1 MNNFNL
7 PKIDDLFR
15 SMKQENQYISIS
27 NFNYKKKKY
36 FMIFKG
42 IKEQVIFQHKNYKM
56 RLEFYSADSID
67 QHIGPYLIDKYG
79 FPMNELKVIQNEIR
93 KFFKIDSFNGGP
105 FLPTFLS
112 EINTQMDD
120 KVTNPNE
127 NNESERKAI
136 SSSCLEEQDDI
147 NKIYCYA
154 IKRNKAGH
162 KRTEKNTLKTQAL
175 EPELYDLFVSHTS
188 DNSEIFSFCFSSEK
202 SDKKTPDEIIT
213 NFEKR
218 ESLKNKKA

>member
-27 NFNYKKKKY
+27 DFNYKKKKY

-42 IKEQVIFQHKNYKM
+42 IKDQVIVQHKNYKM
-56 RLEFYSADSID
+56 SLEFYSANSID

-79 FPMNELKVIQNEIR
+79 FPKNELKDIQNEIR
-93 KFFKIDSFNGGP
+93 KFFKIDYLNGGP

-112 EINTQMDD
+112 KINIQMDD

-127 NNESERKAI
+127 NNESARKAI
-136 SSSCLEEQDDI
+136 SSSCLEEQADI

-154 IKRNKAGH
+154 IRKNQAGH
-162 KRTEKNTLKTQAL
+162 KRTEKNTLKAKAL
-175 EPELYDLFVSHTS
+175 EPELYDLLTS
-188 DNSEIFSFCFSSEK
+188 NTPDNSEIFSFCFSSEK
-202 SDKKTPDEIIT
+202 SDKKTPEEIILQL
-213 NFEKR
+213 KK
-218 ESLKNKKA
+218 ES